1 MSDQNAGYGDSVSDD
16 TLLTQEQDGSTGEQ
30 QLDEYTAADASQ
42 ENPSDNDNEAVVEK
56 RLRDTQA
63 KVTELAEQLKLAQ
76 AKLEMVN
83 QPREEPFD
91 ETKFIDD
98 FVGGEEAY
106 NKYRDDPALL
116 AKDLTAKMLRHQAN
130 ILIERDKHWESKL
143 NQAVNGLK
151 TRDPEYA
158 KYAEELKEFEDNF
171 DLSGMTPEDK
181 IKLAKMVQGKRGGGK
196 TPPPGPAARKAAA
209 PIRRT
214 SAPAGYFEMLGL
226 AGEGKLDN
234 TLL

>member
-1 MSDQNAGYGDSVSDD
+1 MSDQNAGFEDSGDT
-16 TLLTQEQDGSTGEQ
+16 TLMTQEQGNEADEQ
-30 QLDEYTAADASQ
+30 QFADTNAADASQ
-42 ENPSDNDNEAVVEK
+42 ENPSETNEAVVEK

-63 KVTELAEQLKLAQ
+63 KITELAEQLKLAN

-83 QPREEPFD
+83 APREEPFD
-91 ETKFIDD
+91 EGKFIDD
-98 FVGGEEAY
+98 FVGGEDAY

-130 ILIERDKHWESKL
+130 LLTERDKHWESKL

-151 TRDPEYA
+151 TQNPEYA
-158 KYAEELKEFEDNF
+158 KYAAELKEFEDNF

-181 IKLAKMVQGKRGGGK
+181 MKLAKMVSAKRGNAA
-196 TPPPGPAARKAAA
+196 PPPGPSARKAAG
-209 PIRRT
+209 PVKKS
-214 SAPAGYFEMLGL
+214 SAPNGYFEMLGL
-226 AGEGKLDN
+226 AGEGRMDN